1 MKALLF
7 TITLALCGCTQG
19 NGLGGA
25 PPPPDL
31 LGPVDMV
38 PPPDLVPPKT
48 CGKIVGCALMCI
60 GSGGLDAGLGNAG
73 CVLGCGQGAPPAE
86 VGAALSLIACAAQN
100 CLSGGTGNQL
110 QIFQC
115 LLTSCPMQLAGCQG
129 LGIGGGM

>member
-1 MKALLF
+1 MRSVLLVAAL
-7 TITLALCGCTQG
+7 AVVGCHQG
-19 NGLGGA
+19 NGLGGP

-38 PPPDLVPPKT
+38 PPPDLVPPTT
-48 CGKIVGCALMCI
+48 CGKIVSCALMCI

-73 CVLGCGQGAPPAE
+73 CVLGCGTGAPPAE

-100 CLSGGTGNQL
+100 CLAGGTGNQL

-115 LLTSCPMQLAGCQG
+115 LLTSCPTQLAGCNG
-129 LGIGGGM
+129 LGLGGM